1 MPAISRMDVHL
12 AVGKWV
18 QAFEASMVLQK
29 DPWLLVATSRV
40 TNFIYLSLRVSKMET
55 TIPSPWDC

>member
-1 MPAISRMDVHL
+1 MDVHL
-12 AVGKWV
+12 AIGKWV